1 MKLISKIFSKILNVI
16 FLHADWLQAS
26 ISLTL
31 WFGSSVWMFSHP
43 VVHALVLVLSPSPHV
58 TEHSDHS
65 LHSANSGPSKQIMR
79 GLHDLNLT
87 SYDRWYCTNINFR
100 WHKFFW
106 LTLAFGF
113 RMACAV
119 WCLHIRDILNRLQ
132 TEITSHCLFLCVRWR
147 PFRFEPKGSQRKCYT
162 SSKFGLH
169 YIQSYLKL

>member
-100 WHKFFW
+100 WQNFF
-106 LTLAFGF
+106 LTYFGIRLPYGMCSLVLAHQRYSQQAPNGDYKSLF
-113 RMACAV
+113 V
-119 WCLHIRDILNRLQ
+119 PVRLLTTLQ
-132 TEITSHCLFLCVRWR
+132 I
-147 PFRFEPKGSQRKCYT
+147 
-162 SSKFGLH
+162 
-169 YIQSYLKL
+169 